1 MKKLIF
7 GVVVLL
13 GAVLFYAKAKADDE
27 VVVEEMLPISI
38 AIKIEESKQPA
49 FLEYLGQRYDFVYD
63 DDGVIT
69 LTEKVIE

>member
-1 MKKLIF
+1 MKKLIL
-7 GVVVLL
+7 GAVVLL
-13 GAVLFYAKAKADDE
+13 GAVLFYAKAKADD
-27 VVVEEMLPISI
+27 VIVEEAAPISI
-38 AIKIEESKQPA
+38 TIKIEESKQPA